1 MSLSISK
8 LRSWNWKLF
17 IDSFIIFLNI
27 SNSYSLIP
35 YLFFFQ
41 YYRAVN
47 SGLIAIINLIY
58 IIIRLR
64 KNVTISRKDDLFFLF
79 ILINVVN
86 VFFGL
91 ATDTFGIGMFPFI
104 FSNATFYI
112 ILYGLFN
119 MYLKVYPFEK
129 SIWLLLRG
137 YIWLVAISI
146 AGTLTL
152 FLLIKVFNVNPMI
165 NDIGSNMDLFQYNI
179 RDKNNSYFF
188 PYGLSVFFKTLSIRI
203 PFFQKDGIIV
213 GFFHE
218 PHTFAFLVIP
228 SIFLLLHKFK
238 HFFSKIFLIFIYIL
252 VMLIVASAVNFM
264 AMLLCIIAYVVFKY
278 RKKPIYALLSLGVI
292 FIVFLVV
299 DPHLYQFIIDKIL
312 SRSTDYILSMLKF
325 AFTPNTLIGTNFYDL
340 SYIDTYWND
349 PNPLLNIGFITFLLN
364 IMFLIIFIYKIYIV
378 NINYYKEFPL
388 IGLFFLYFL
397 FHSIKVSMYAYSL
410 SYLIF
415 IIFLV
420 NAFITHKSVKKMIK

>member
-1 MSLSISK
+1 MKLSLSK
-8 LRSWNWKLF
+8 FRFWNWKLV

-27 SNSYSLIP
+27 SNSYSIFP
-35 YLFFFQ
+35 YLIFFQ

-47 SGLIAIINLIY
+47 SGLITIINIIY

-64 KNVTISRKDDLFFLF
+64 KNVTISRKDDLFLLF
-79 ILINVVN
+79 ILINILN

-91 ATDTFGIGMFPFI
+91 ITDTFGIGMFPFI

-119 MYLKVYPFEK
+119 KYLKIYSFEE

-137 YIWLVAISI
+137 YIWLVTISI
-146 AGTLTL
+146 AGTLIL

-165 NDIGSNMDLFQYNI
+165 NDIGNSMDLFKYNI

-228 SIFLLLHKFK
+228 SIFLLLHKYN
-238 HFFSKIFLIFIYIL
+238 HLFSKLLLILIYIL
-252 VMLIVASAVNFM
+252 VMLISASAVNFM
-264 AMLLCIIAYVVFKY
+264 AMFLCIIAYFGFKY
-278 RKKPIYALLSLGVI
+278 RKKIIYAVGVFSI
-292 FIVFLVV
+292 FFIVFLVV
-299 DPHLYQFIIDKIL
+299 DPKYYQFIIDKIL
-312 SRSTDYILSMLKF
+312 SRSTDYTLSMLKF
-325 AFTPNTLIGTNFYDL
+325 AFTPKTLIGTNFYDL

-349 PNPLLNIGFITFLLN
+349 PNPRLNIGFITFLLN
-364 IMFLIIFIYKIYIV
+364 IMFLIIFIYKIFII
-378 NINYYKEFPL
+378 NINYYKEIPL
-388 IGLFFLYFL
+388 IGLFILYFFL
-397 FHSIKVSMYAYSL
+397 HSIKISMYAYSL
-410 SYLIF
+410 SYFIF
-415 IIFLV
+415 IIFLI
-420 NAFITHKSVKKMIK
+420 NIFINYYKNPERK